1 LRFSVAHRSLIPTNA
16 GIGCAFSRSQYSQ
29 PCISASA
36 PKHFDAGSCPFA
48 DQRSEAMLNAYAES
62 SETLAM
68 PDTSAVFA
76 SPATYEPNPA
86 PVMKLAGGADSARN
100 QHTETKA
107 PGGKDASRQK
117 DGG

>member
-1 LRFSVAHRSLIPTNA
+1 
-16 GIGCAFSRSQYSQ
+16 
-29 PCISASA
+29 
-36 PKHFDAGSCPFA
+36 
-48 DQRSEAMLNAYAES
+48 MLNAYAER

-76 SPATYEPNPA
+76 SPATYQQNAA
-86 PVMKLAGGADSARN
+86 PPQKLAGNGDSVRG
-100 QHTETKA
+100 QHTDKKA